1 MRLSTGLAAVV
12 LLLVIVLALST
23 SGCSGPIDKTVIFRC
38 IGGWSM
44 PPSFHGNPYVASGDG
59 THMHFIWNKL
69 YLMVPATDELIPR
82 LAISHTFNDD
92 RTTLSVRLRQGVKWH
107 DGTPFTSKD
116 VKTTFILRWAMGW
129 GGSLKEIETPSD
141 YEILF
146 HWRRPFSIIDE
157 KAIFNE
163 RIMAPYN
170 LFGHYLEKL
179 EPMLA
184 QAQALPLDMTSPTE
198 IERLLATAIA
208 GKKSEVFQDLSNYR
222 PVAPIGTGAFKFN
235 FVSASDLGLI
245 KFKDYWD
252 ADKVTVE
259 EVRILK
265 SVSNDIT
272 WAYLISDEIDA
283 AHPATSQDVTE
294 QIMKLNPNIK
304 LILPSDYGEFGF
316 ILNQRRP
323 PLSDIKFRRALAH
336 GINRELLRKI
346 SYFYADTGVDYH
358 TGVLESL
365 RGDGGLL
372 DRSFNDQLTRY
383 DFDAQ
388 KAGHILDDAGYK
400 KDSYGFRT
408 LPDGTPFEFEIAVIA
423 GSSDWVLGSESLSN
437 QLTQLGIRSRIRAFE
452 PSLYHQQVSTGN
464 FDIAA
469 NFGTDYRSFAHP
481 SPSFDRYF
489 SPSGYIRV
497 ATGMGATFI
506 SFDGSEHKFA
516 ELLQIVALSSSHA
529 EVREAV
535 KHLAWASNEYLP
547 FLTMYE
553 KKLMVFVVDGIRVAG
568 WPAQDNLI
576 WSASASGLESVYS
589 YLISTGIV
597 GKVQV
602 SEKAIGEGVK

>member
-1 MRLSTGLAAVV
+1 MKRSTSFAEVAFLLA
-12 LLLVIVLALST
+12 IVLAFAM
-23 SGCSGPIDKTVIFRC
+23 SGCSDSVHKTVKFHC

-44 PPSFHGNPYVASGDG
+44 PPSFHGNPYTAGGDG
-59 THMHFIWNKL
+59 THMHFIWDKL
-69 YLMVPATDELIPR
+69 YFMVPATGELIPR
-82 LAISHTFNDD
+82 LAVSHHFNDD
-92 RTTLSVRLRQGVKWH
+92 RTTLRVKLRQGVKWH
-107 DGTPFTSKD
+107 DGTLFSSKD

-129 GGSLKEIETPSD
+129 GGPLKEIETPSD
-141 YEILF
+141 DEIVF

-157 KAIFNE
+157 KTVFNE
-163 RIMAPYN
+163 RIMASYH
-170 LFGHYLEKL
+170 LFGHHLEKL
-179 EPMLA
+179 CPMLV
-184 QAQALPLDMTSPTE
+184 QAQLLPLDMTSPTA

-208 GKKSEVFQDLSNYR
+208 GKKSEVFQDLSNFR
-222 PVAPIGTGAFKFN
+222 PVAPTGTGAFKFN

-245 KFKDYWD
+245 KFTDYWD
-252 ADKVTVE
+252 AEKVTVE

-294 QIMKLNPNIK
+294 QIMKLNPKIK

-316 ILNQRRP
+316 ILNHRRP
-323 PLSDIKFRRALAH
+323 PLSDMKFRQALAH

-346 SYFYADTGVDYH
+346 SYYYAETGVDYH

-372 DRSFNDQLTRY
+372 DRSFNDKLIRY
-383 DFDAQ
+383 DFDTQ
-388 KAGHILDDAGYK
+388 KARRILDQAGYK
-400 KDSYGFRT
+400 KDSYGFWT
-408 LPDGTPFEFEIAVIA
+408 LPDGTPFAFEIAVIS
-423 GSSDWVLGSESLSN
+423 GYSDWMLGSESLSN
-437 QLTQLGIRSRIRAFE
+437 QLSQLGIRSRIRAFE

-489 SPSGYIRV
+489 SLNGYIRT
-497 ATGMGATFI
+497 ATGMGDSFI
-506 SFDGSEHKFA
+506 SFDNREHRFDA
-516 ELLQIVALSSSHA
+516 LLQIVGLSSSLA

-553 KKLMVFVVDGIRVAG
+553 KKLMVFVVDGVRVAG
-568 WPAQDNLI
+568 WPAKDDPI
-576 WSASASGLESVYS
+576 WSGSASGLESVYS

-597 GKVQV
+597 GKVGA
-602 SEKAIGEGVK
+602 SEKIPDANVK